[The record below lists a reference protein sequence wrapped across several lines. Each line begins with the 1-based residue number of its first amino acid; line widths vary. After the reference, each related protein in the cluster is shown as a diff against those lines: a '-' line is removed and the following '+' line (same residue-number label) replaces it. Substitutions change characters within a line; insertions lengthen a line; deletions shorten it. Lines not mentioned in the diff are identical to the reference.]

1 MASKSE
7 RLAIIYNK
15 IIEDLKTRDYSTYE
29 IGKKY
34 GIQGRDFGSVL
45 VQLTFMAPIYDYK
58 VKGKLYLGMI
68 RS

>member
-1 MASKSE
+1 MANKSE
-7 RLAIIYNK
+7 RLEIIYNK

-34 GIQGRDFGSVL
+34 GIPGRDFGSVL

-58 VKGKLYLGMI
+58 VNGKLYLGMI